1 MVLPRLHSP
10 THKLSIHSITDQIYS
25 NPVNMFETLFT
36 SNPSAETKASI
47 RPRKGVIMGT
57 GQVGMACAYSIMIQN
72 CFDELIL
79 QDINADRLQGEVM
92 DLVHGSPFVAPI
104 EIKAGTVADVGQNA
118 DLVIITAGASQKPG
132 ETRLDLVV
140 RNVAIFKQLIPDVAK
155 YCPDA
160 TLLIVSNPVDIMT
173 YVTLKLSGFP
183 PARVIGSG
191 TVLDS
196 ARFRT
201 LLAQKMGIDPH
212 SVHAYIIGEHGDS
225 EVPVWSKVNIAG
237 MPLYDCENN
246 SIPENAELKDI
257 SEQVKNAGYEILKRK
272 GSTSYA
278 IGLATAEIVKAIVHG
293 QERILTVSSLVHDFY
308 GIRDV
313 CLSLPSVVNEKG
325 VIKTVNLTLNNLEQ
339 QQLIHSAQI
348 LRDIFDKLVL

>member
-1 MVLPRLHSP
+1 
-10 THKLSIHSITDQIYS
+10 
-25 NPVNMFETLFT
+25 
-36 SNPSAETKASI
+36 
-47 RPRKGVIMGT
+47 
-57 GQVGMACAYSIMIQN
+57 MIQN

-79 QDINADRLQGEVM
+79 QDTQTERLQGEVM
-92 DLVHGSPFVAPI
+92 DLMHGVPFVAPV
-104 EIKAGTVADVGQNA
+104 EVKAGTVADVGQNA

-132 ETRLDLVV
+132 ESRLDLVV
-140 RNVAIFKQLIPDVAK
+140 RNVAIFESLIADVVK
-155 YCPDA
+155 YCPNA
-160 TLLIVSNPVDIMT
+160 MLLIVSNPVDIMT

-183 PARVIGSG
+183 AARVIGSG

-201 LLAQKMGIDPH
+201 LLAHKMGIDPH

-237 MPLYDCENN
+237 MPLYDREN
-246 SIPENAELKDI
+246 SPAPDNAELDEI
-257 SEQVKNAGYEILKRK
+257 SERVKNAGYEILKRK

-278 IGLATAEIVKAIVHG
+278 IGLAATEIVKAILHG
-293 QERILTVSSLVHDFY
+293 QERVLTVSSLVNDFY

-325 VIKTVNLTLNNLEQ
+325 VIKTVNLALNEIEQ
-339 QQLIHSAQI
+339 RQLIHSAKI
-348 LRDIFDKLVL
+348 LRDIFDTLAL

>member
-1 MVLPRLHSP
+1 
-10 THKLSIHSITDQIYS
+10 
-25 NPVNMFETLFT
+25 MFETLFIP
-36 SNPSAETKASI
+36 NPSAETKVSI
-47 RPRKGVIMGT
+47 RPRKGVIIGA
-57 GQVGMACAYSIMIQN
+57 GQVGMACAYSMMIQN

-92 DLVHGSPFVAPI
+92 DLMHGVPFVEPVD
-104 EIKAGTVADVGQNA
+104 IKAGNVADVGQNA
-118 DLVIITAGASQKPG
+118 DMVIITAGASQKPG

-140 RNVAIFKQLIPDVAK
+140 RNVAIFKNLIPDVVK
-155 YCPDA
+155 HCPNA

-183 PARVIGSG
+183 AARVIGSG

-201 LLAQKMGIDPH
+201 LLAQKMGIDPR

-225 EVPVWSKVNIAG
+225 EVPVWSKVNVAG
-237 MPLYDCENN
+237 MSLYDREDN
-246 SIPENAELKDI
+246 PALDNAALQEIFDR
-257 SEQVKNAGYEILKRK
+257 VKNAGYEILKRK

-278 IGLATAEIVKAIVHG
+278 IGLATTEIVKAILHG
-293 QERILTVSSLVHDFY
+293 QERILTVSSLVNDFY
-308 GIRDV
+308 GLRDV

-325 VIKTVNLTLNNLEQ
+325 VVKTLNLTLNDTEQ

-348 LRDIFDKLVL
+348 LRDIFDTLEL